1 MQIKINN
8 KNYTVPQLG
17 FSEMAKMEQIAEDSI
32 ITIFQKQQIF
42 VLSEAFVGVVANCG
56 KDEAGRLCEQHILGG
71 GKLEDIATAF
81 SEAVNESAFFKQF
94 LGLEE
99 EKPKATKK
107 SQASQKMEQ

>member
-17 FSEMAKMEQIAEDSI
+17 FREMAKMEQIAEDSI

-42 VLSEAFVGVVANCG
+42 VLSEAFVGIVANCD
-56 KDEAGRLCEQHILGG
+56 KDEAGILCEQHVLGG
-71 GKLEDIATAF
+71 GKLEDIAIAF
-81 SEAVNESAFFKQF
+81 NDAVNESDFFKKL

-99 EKPKATKK
+99 KQKTTKK
-107 SQASQKMEQ
+107 SSTSQKTEQ